1 MIDRVYRKW
10 YNNCRWLKCERA
22 GTGRQARLR
31 GVCLW
36 RTGSSPVART
46 KKGWR
51 NRCHPDF
58 FQYSCGFPGFSGPIF
73 QNRPTVDVQPQKE
86 QKQQKPPS
94 CYCSGRRFF
103 HFLDTGREMI
113 FDGPTGLSWELTREG
128 DNRLWPG
135 AVPPLAR
142 GEGKISKC
150 FYIS

>member
-1 MIDRVYRKW
+1 MVGYLFVNASQGVGDEIVVTQIVLVFIWVSGLFRV
-10 YNNCRWLKCERA
+10 
-22 GTGRQARLR
+22 
-31 GVCLW
+31 
-36 RTGSSPVART
+36 
-46 KKGWR
+46 
-51 NRCHPDF
+51 DF
-58 FQYSCGFPGFSGPIF
+58 SKPPYL
-73 QNRPTVDVQPQKE
+73 DVQPPKE
-86 QKQQKPPS
+86 QKQQKTAFLIKI
-94 CYCSGRRFF
+94 GKRFC

>member
-1 MIDRVYRKW
+1 LAFVLA
-10 YNNCRWLKCERA
+10 LKA
-22 GTGRQARLR
+22 GIFFVNAIQV
-31 GVCLW
+31 GVMSL
-36 RTGSSPVART
+36 P
-46 KKGWR
+46 
-51 NRCHPDF
+51 H
-58 FQYSCGFPGFSGPIF
+58 PIF
-73 QNRPTVDVQPQKE
+73 SVFIWASGLFRVDFSKPPYLDVQPPKE
-86 QKQQKPPS
+86 QKQQKTAFLIKI
-94 CYCSGRRFF
+94 GNRFC